1 MEGRIAI
8 NMININITALV
19 NLELESVWHHHWDT
33 DFVIP
38 DYPAE
43 HFNLWLLEKG
53 VVEITSGQQR
63 LEVRTGE
70 ALLVPIHYPRRIAVC
85 KEASLLSIGFRSPN
99 FNQEDIFADLP
110 LPRKWRPS
118 SEDRMLMKRWMKQID
133 AQAKSPNPHRH
144 LISNGLA
151 TAVIGLCMPYLNHVY
166 DKQLI
171 HSKMPSWLGEVL
183 RKIRSDPSVSV
194 GELQQMAGFSASQF
208 RKNFQQWTQSSPQQ
222 YLKSQRLEAAYYL
235 LQYTDLSLDAI
246 TQKVG
251 LSSTSYLSKAFK
263 TKYGGPPAQVRKT
276 RRRYQR

>member
-1 MEGRIAI
+1 
-8 NMININITALV
+8 
-19 NLELESVWHHHWDT
+19 
-33 DFVIP
+33 
-38 DYPAE
+38 
-43 HFNLWLLEKG
+43 
-53 VVEITSGQQR
+53 VEIISGQQQ
-63 LEVRTGE
+63 LEVQAGD
-70 ALLVPIHYPRRIAVC
+70 ALLVPIHYPRHIAVLR
-85 KEASLLSIGFRSPN
+85 EAFLLSIGFRSPN

-118 SEDRMLMKRWMKQID
+118 VSDRTLMKHWMKQIVT
-133 AQAKSPNPHRH
+133 QAKTQNPHRH
-144 LISNGLA
+144 LISNGLG
-151 TAVIGLCMPYLNHVY
+151 TAVMGLCMPYLNHVY

-251 LSSTSYLSKAFK
+251 LTSASYLSKAFK
-263 TKYGGPPAQVRKT
+263 AKYGGPPAQVRI
-276 RRRYQR
+276 RRRPRK